1 MPYLIDG
8 HNLIPNI
15 PGLRLD
21 NPNDEMQLIRLLQAF
36 CQVKKQKA
44 EVYFDRAALGSAG
57 GQAHGRVSAHFVVRT
72 SSADQAIRARLAQ
85 LGKTAPNWVVV
96 SSDRAVQSAARSAGA
111 KVISAAEFASQLLG
125 SQRRRASGEE
135 KPQPDPAEN
144 EELLRLFRQGK
155 KPPPL

>member
-1 MPYLIDG
+1 MPFLIDG

-21 NPNDEMQLIRLLQAF
+21 NPDDEKQLIRLLQAF

-44 EVYFDRAALGSAG
+44 EVFFDRASLGSAG
-57 GQAHGRVSAHFVVRT
+57 RQTHGLVSAYFIVRT
-72 SSADQAIRARLAQ
+72 SSADQAIRARLVQ

-96 SSDRAVQSAARSAGA
+96 SSDHEVQSAARIAGA
-111 KVISAAEFASQLLG
+111 KVMSAAEFASQLLA
-125 SQRRRASGEE
+125 SQRRRSGSEE